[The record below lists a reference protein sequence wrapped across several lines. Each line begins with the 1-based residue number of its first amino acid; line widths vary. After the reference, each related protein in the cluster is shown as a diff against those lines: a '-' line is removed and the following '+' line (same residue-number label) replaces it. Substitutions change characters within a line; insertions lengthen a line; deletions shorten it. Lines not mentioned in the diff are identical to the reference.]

1 MSVLLPK
8 KLMSN
13 TMSLLK
19 ELPPADDALP
29 PHQSHLIITLGLPIS
44 QEFRSS
50 RIQEHFE
57 QMTSLEGWSFYTPDR
72 YADEVCDDY
81 HVYGALYSS
90 SDMFVFDELLNQLRA
105 IEREKAFQFENDIPF
120 SSLFT
125 IDLLDLSCGY
135 VGKSIS
141 KKKKVQSDLVHR
153 KPKASAFMKEKWER
167 ERSERRAEMK
177 KNSDKYNDRLLT
189 DKAFAKRA
197 MERHIAEKERR
208 KQKKIDQK
216 QKQQRDEDTEIL
228 FENFFGEK
236 MIWDPWQ
243 SHTGRSIIQHTCP
256 LALGDF
262 HFNAK

>member
-1 MSVLLPK
+1 
-8 KLMSN
+8 
-13 TMSLLK
+13 
-19 ELPPADDALP
+19 
-29 PHQSHLIITLGLPIS
+29 
-44 QEFRSS
+44 
-50 RIQEHFE
+50 
-57 QMTSLEGWSFYTPDR
+57 
-72 YADEVCDDY
+72 
-81 HVYGALYSS
+81 
-90 SDMFVFDELLNQLRA
+90 MFVFDELLNQLRA
-105 IEREKAFQFENDIPF
+105 IEREKAFQSENDIPF

-236 MIWDPWQ
+236 MIWGPMAVTYREKY
-243 SHTGRSIIQHTCP
+243 HTAYVPIGVGRFS
-256 LALGDF
+256 F
-262 HFNAK
+262 HCQIVRKAYLYEVYMVPNNSKTGMLVPI